1 MADKKLT
8 IEEELL
14 QARTQIIELKAG
26 TKTSLSSVQFLTLVI
41 ILPLFLAFIS
51 MGIIIVYK
59 TTSSPATV
67 APHLDIIL
75 LAFSIFSA
83 PCVAAAASLM
93 NLLSEEVKTKA
104 KGVKDEE

>member
-1 MADKKLT
+1 MADKKVT

-26 TKTSLSSVQFLTLVI
+26 TKTSLSSIQFLTLVI
-41 ILPLFLAFIS
+41 LAPMFGS
-51 MGIIIVYK
+51 FCVLGVLIVYK
-59 TTSSPATV
+59 TTSQPATV

-83 PCVAAAASLM
+83 PCVAAAASLT
-93 NLLSEEVKTKA
+93 NLLSDEIKA
-104 KGVKDEE
+104 KIKGVDNEE

>member
-51 MGIIIVYK
+51 CGIIIVYK

-83 PCVAAAASLM
+83 PCGAAAASLM

-104 KGVKDEE
+104 KGVTNEE

>member
-1 MADKKLT
+1 MAKNELT

-104 KGVKDEE
+104 KGAKDEE

>member
-1 MADKKLT
+1 MAKTELT

-41 ILPLFLAFIS
+41 ILLLFLAFIS
-51 MGIIIVYK
+51 MCIIIVYK

-104 KGVKDEE
+104 KGAKDEE

>member
-1 MADKKLT
+1 MAKTELT

-104 KGVKDEE
+104 KGAKDEE

>member
-26 TKTSLSSVQFLTLVI
+26 TKTSLSSIQFLTL
-41 ILPLFLAFIS
+41 
-51 MGIIIVYK
+51 IIIFPMVASFCVLGILIVWK
-59 TTSSPATV
+59 TTSQPATV

-83 PCVAAAASLM
+83 PCVAAAASLT
-93 NLLSEEVKTKA
+93 NLLSDEIKTKS